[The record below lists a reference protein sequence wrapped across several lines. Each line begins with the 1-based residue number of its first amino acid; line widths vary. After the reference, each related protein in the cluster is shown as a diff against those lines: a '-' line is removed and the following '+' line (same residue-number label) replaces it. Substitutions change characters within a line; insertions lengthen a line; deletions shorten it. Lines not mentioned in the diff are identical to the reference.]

1 MKKLH
6 LIFLLITLSPLVVCP
21 DSTSAATLTTL
32 YSFLGGADGGQPQAA
47 LVQGTDSNFYGTTFA
62 GGLNE
67 LGAVFTINAEGS
79 LTTLYSFNGNVFGGY
94 DGAQPQAALVQGVD
108 GNLYGT
114 TSAGGLLSS
123 DAGTVFTITPQGT
136 YTTLYRFSGGSDG
149 AQPHG
154 ALVQGTD
161 TNFYGTTFAGGTNGM
176 GVVFKI
182 TPAGTLRTLWQ
193 FSGNPDGANPMA
205 GLVLGTNG
213 IFYGTT
219 YNGGASGTGTVFSIT
234 PSGTLTIL
242 YAFTGGSDG
251 ANPAGSLVLGGNN
264 RFYGTT
270 FGGGAGTGTVF
281 RISTGGGLANVYA
294 FTGGNDGGFPEAGL
308 IMGSDGNFYGT
319 TSTNGAFGAGTVFKI
334 TPSGGL
340 TTLHNFSGPDGAA
353 PVASLVQG
361 NVSNFYGTTSAG
373 GANLEGT
380 VFTLLQPCTYT
391 LSASHVTL
399 PATDDTGSFTITA
412 DITNCPWTAI
422 SSVDWITIT
431 STNSGFGSGTIS
443 YSVAAN
449 TNGGARVG
457 TISVE
462 GRSFTISQQ
471 SEVLGRF
478 LIGTYEGLAMQSS
491 SPSNASSGFIN
502 LALGKTGSFAARLT
516 MGGVRSSFKGTFDAS
531 GNSTNTVARKGLSS
545 LQVILQLLDV
555 TNETDEIVGTVSDGV
570 FTSDLLANLAVFS
583 RVNPSPWAGDYT
595 FILEPADDT
604 DPTVPQGYGYGTL
617 SISTTGTGQ
626 MRGVLG
632 DGTKISSV
640 VPVSGYGTWPLYVSL
655 YKNQGSCV
663 AWVMFA
669 TNHTLTATANW
680 FKPAA
685 PVDHDYPDGFTTSPG
700 LTGALYVSPKNGG
713 PSIAGNEQLTLG
725 GGNLQSNLVKSVV
738 ITANGGVTVSPAGSD
753 ELTLKI
759 NPTTGQFSG
768 SFLNPAVGKTTK
780 LGGLF
785 LQTDDSAAGFFLGTN
800 QTGFV
805 IFEPVP

>member
-1 MKKLH
+1 MQKQERPSVKKIRL
-6 LIFLLITLSPLVVCP
+6 LFLLITLSPLGGCP

-161 TNFYGTTFAGGTNGM
+161 TNFYGTAFAGGTNGM

-182 TPAGTLRTLWQ
+182 TPAGALRTIWQ

-281 RISTGGGLANVYA
+281 RISTGGGLANLYA

-319 TSTNGAFGAGTVFKI
+319 TSTNGAYGAGTVFKI
-334 TPSGGL
+334 TPDR
-340 TTLHNFSGPDGAA
+340 T
-353 PVASLVQG
+353 
-361 NVSNFYGTTSAG
+361 
-373 GANLEGT
+373 
-380 VFTLLQPCTYT
+380 
-391 LSASHVTL
+391 
-399 PATDDTGSFTITA
+399 
-412 DITNCPWTAI
+412 
-422 SSVDWITIT
+422 
-431 STNSGFGSGTIS
+431 
-443 YSVAAN
+443 
-449 TNGGARVG
+449 
-457 TISVE
+457 
-462 GRSFTISQQ
+462 
-471 SEVLGRF
+471 
-478 LIGTYEGLAMQSS
+478 
-491 SPSNASSGFIN
+491 
-502 LALGKTGSFAARLT
+502 
-516 MGGVRSSFKGTFDAS
+516 
-531 GNSTNTVARKGLSS
+531 
-545 LQVILQLLDV
+545 
-555 TNETDEIVGTVSDGV
+555 
-570 FTSDLLANLAVFS
+570 
-583 RVNPSPWAGDYT
+583 
-595 FILEPADDT
+595 
-604 DPTVPQGYGYGTL
+604 
-617 SISTTGTGQ
+617 
-626 MRGVLG
+626 
-632 DGTKISSV
+632 
-640 VPVSGYGTWPLYVSL
+640 
-655 YKNQGSCV
+655 
-663 AWVMFA
+663 
-669 TNHTLTATANW
+669 
-680 FKPAA
+680 
-685 PVDHDYPDGFTTSPG
+685 
-700 LTGALYVSPKNGG
+700 
-713 PSIAGNEQLTLG
+713 
-725 GGNLQSNLVKSVV
+725 
-738 ITANGGVTVSPAGSD
+738 
-753 ELTLKI
+753 
-759 NPTTGQFSG
+759 
-768 SFLNPAVGKTTK
+768 
-780 LGGLF
+780 
-785 LQTDDSAAGFFLGTN
+785 
-800 QTGFV
+800 
-805 IFEPVP
+805 